1 MSQWVPDKNI
11 ELGLDPTKTKAG
23 SHKEAWWFCG
33 VETHDPRLSSVKNV
47 RRSVSKGK
55 TGCPQCS
62 GRKPTK
68 DTCLW
73 TTHPEI
79 AKELVNPD
87 DGYRL
92 SFGSEEYVPWNCLIC
107 GRVWE
112 AMILKRTT
120 LKQGCRSCA
129 SRKNTRTILKEVR
142 PDIYSQMV
150 DHDPEIG
157 TYSHQVKEWV
167 CSDNSHRWFATVGDR
182 MRHNGCPACWY
193 GSSSSGP
200 EEEIKD
206 LLESSGLDVVTSTR
220 TIIKPYELDIFIPAL
235 NTAIE
240 FNGIYYHSEK
250 FLDRNYHKM
259 KHDLCKERGIRLIQI
274 WEDDWRDRRP
284 IVEKFLKHKLGLTQ
298 DEKVFARKTTVK
310 DVSTQ
315 ETRSFLEENHIQGYT
330 NGSLKIGLYHNE
342 ELVAVTV
349 FSKSGGTLRLERYA
363 TSKHVIGGQSKILK
377 WVDRNI
383 EYEEMVTFADLTISD
398 GNLYETTGWVVDKLL
413 KPDYRYLYQNKLH
426 HKFGFRIKRF
436 RDDPNLKF
444 QEGLTE
450 HELAQLNGLLRV
462 YDAGKIRYV
471 RDNPNK

>member
-1 MSQWVPDKNI
+1 MV
-11 ELGLDPTKTKAG
+11 
-23 SHKEAWWFCG
+23 
-33 VETHDPRLSSVKNV
+33 V
-47 RRSVSKGK
+47 
-55 TGCPQCS
+55 
-62 GRKPTK
+62 
-68 DTCLW
+68 
-73 TTHPEI
+73 
-79 AKELVNPD
+79 
-87 DGYRL
+87 
-92 SFGSEEYVPWNCLIC
+92 
-107 GRVWE
+107 
-112 AMILKRTT
+112 KRTT
-120 LKQGCRSCA
+120 HGQGCKTCA
-129 SRKNTRTILKEVR
+129 MRKNTSTLLKDSH
-142 PDIYSQMV
+142 PDIYAQMV
-150 DHDPEIG
+150 LPDPSAGTRSNQRVPWKCSKGHIWEAFIYNRVSGASCSVCNPSPVSAKEKELSQYINSLEIE
-157 TYSHQVKEWV
+157 TIL
-167 CSDNSHRWFATVGDR
+167 SDRVQIH
-182 MRHNGCPACWY
+182 P
-193 GSSSSGP
+193 
-200 EEEIKD
+200 K
-206 LLESSGLDVVTSTR
+206 
-220 TIIKPYELDIFIPAL
+220 ELDIFIPDL

-259 KHDLCKERGIRLIQI
+259 KHDLCKEKGIRLIQI

-284 IVEKFLKHKLGLTQ
+284 IVEKFLKHKLGLSQ
-298 DEKVFARKTTVK
+298 DEKVFARKTSVK

-315 ETRSFLEENHIQGYT
+315 ETRSFLEENHIQGYV
-330 NGSLKIGLYHNE
+330 NGSLKLGLYHNE

-349 FSKSGGTLRLERYA
+349 FSKAGGTLRLERYA

-450 HELAQLNGLLRV
+450 HELAQLNGILRV

-471 RDNPNK
+471 RNNPK